1 MIYTCD
7 ECLRGPLKT
16 KRYRCQTCPEFD
28 LCQKCFDLKR
38 HQEDGH
44 KFACFAIELDA
55 NEMSDLEGVEEG
67 GEGEGNDDDDREEEG
82 AVNDSRVIEEGDYIP
97 FPPPRQRKS
106 TTVDSVERMDALLTR
121 IQIKLPISQI
131 SSNSSVQFL
140 DLFEQSGDCL
150 KQSKS
155 KKVKVMEQIL
165 ARTALQLVG
174 AKLRKTANTLK
185 LVSPEPELV
194 FTLMKGLLS
203 QLLIFNQTVGE
214 KTEQVRKEVDRN
226 TSGKLPFASFYSQTW
241 DALNLAMRDQPKAS
255 KLSLAALEELKEA
268 LGFEDLRTPATPAK
282 SSASEAAA
290 AASSSS
296 SSLGKKKPKA
306 AVVAV
311 AEKTDKPS
319 SKRTSKADVVVD
331 DKKSTPND
339 NEDKPASKRARVSGT
354 VAAPMVIVFPPA
366 AAVAAAATK
375 LAATAKLTPVASKP
389 ASVAS
394 KPAPVA
400 SKPTPVKPAPIAA
413 TKPPP
418 PAATTTTTVI
428 EEPPMALEES
438 PFDIIAKADQAM
450 DNMSVEAEEI
460 LIVVGHM
467 RDELCDL
474 HGRIDVLVHLLRE
487 GIGAPMQRAL
497 ERLSAL

>member
-44 KFACFAIELDA
+44 KFVCFAIEHDA
-55 NEMSDLEGVEEG
+55 SEMSDLEGVEE
-67 GEGEGNDDDDREEEG
+67 EEGNDEDREENG
-82 AVNDSRVIEEGDYIP
+82 SRPVEGDYVP

-106 TTVDSVERMDALLTR
+106 TTVDSVERMDTLLTR
-121 IQIKLPISQI
+121 IQIRLPISQI
-131 SSNSSVQFL
+131 SSSSSVQFL

-174 AKLRKTANTLK
+174 ARLRKTANTLK
-185 LVSPEPELV
+185 LVAPEPELV

-214 KTEQVRKEVDRN
+214 KTEQVRKEVERN

-241 DALNLAMRDQPKAS
+241 DALNLAARDQPKAA
-255 KLSLAALEELKEA
+255 KLSLAALDELKEA

-282 SSASEAAA
+282 ASASEA

-306 AVVAV
+306 ST
-311 AEKTDKPS
+311 EKTA
-319 SKRTSKADVVVD
+319 SKRPSKADAVAH
-331 DKKSTPND
+331 DKKSTTND
-339 NEDKPASKRARVSGT
+339 DEDEDKPASKRARVSGT
-354 VAAPMVIVFPPA
+354 AAAAPVVIVFPPA
-366 AAVAAAATK
+366 AAVAAAAAAAAKSATK
-375 LAATAKLTPVASKP
+375 LAAKPGPKPSSVTSKP
-389 ASVAS
+389 SSVAS
-394 KPAPVA
+394 KPSSAA
-400 SKPTPVKPAPIAA
+400 SKPAKSTPVKSAA
-413 TKPPP
+413 AAAAAKSPP
-418 PAATTTTTVI
+418 PAAAAAMQ
-428 EEPPMALEES
+428 EPPAAAVEES

-450 DNMSVEAEEI
+450 DNMSIEAEEI
-460 LIVVGHM
+460 LLVVGHM

-497 ERLSAL
+497 ERLSALE